1 MAGWWGLAFS
11 PRMIGKVISHYRI
24 EEHLGGGGMGVVYRA
39 VDLRLGRNV
48 AIKFLPPGLMRDNQA
63 LERFQREARAASAL
77 NHPNICTI
85 HEIDEADGQSFIV
98 MECLAGQTLKHFITD
113 KPLPNNR
120 IIEIT
125 IQIADALDAAHE
137 RGIIHRDLKPA
148 NIFLT
153 NRGQAKVLDFGLA
166 KLIANPRRV
175 AEGVGVYT
183 LATEATGRDLTS
195 TGAAVG
201 TVAYMSPEQ
210 ARGEELDVRTD
221 LYSLGAV
228 LYEMATGRVASG
240 VGTTAVVFEAIL
252 NRTPVP
258 ATRLNVDLLP
268 DLGWIIVKLLE
279 KDRRLRYQ
287 SAAELRADLGRVKR
301 DSESARV
308 SAAVVPHS
316 GRTRWR
322 MPALLATVGCVL
334 LITLLAF
341 GPRAWRQLRPG
352 GSTSARIHSIAVLPF
367 ANTGADPNIEY
378 LADGMADA
386 IIGGLSRVPEL
397 RVMARSTVFSYKGKE
412 ANAQK
417 VGQELNVDA
426 VLTGRVAQRGDILTI
441 QADLVSVADG
451 SELWGQK
458 YNRRVADLLNVQEDI
473 SREIYENLRPRL
485 TGQATLLLAKHYTD
499 SPEAYQLYLQGLYYR
514 NKWTEVGLTK
524 AIDYFKQ
531 AAERDPNYALAYA
544 GLADAYNFLGDAG
557 YVAPKQVRQDATL
570 AATQALKIDDAL
582 PEAHISL
589 ALVREAYDWDWSGAE
604 TEFKR
609 ALELDP
615 NSATAHQ
622 WYGNFLIRLGRLA
635 EARAELTKALEL
647 DPLSLPIN
655 VSVGQQLYFARQ
667 YEPAIQQL
675 KKTLELDPNFVLA
688 QRGLEAAYAQSGMY
702 KEAIAERQRLLTLSG
717 NPDLAVAI
725 GEDYRKSGYS
735 GVLQGSLEGL
745 KEVSKER
752 YVPPYHVAQIYA
764 RLADKQQT
772 LAWLEQAFNERDS
785 QVTYM
790 KVEPAFD
797 EIRSDAR
804 FQQLLHRL
812 AMP

>member
-1 MAGWWGLAFS
+1 L
-11 PRMIGKVISHYRI
+11 
-24 EEHLGGGGMGVVYRA
+24 
-39 VDLRLGRNV
+39 
-48 AIKFLPPGLMRDNQA
+48 
-63 LERFQREARAASAL
+63 
-77 NHPNICTI
+77 
-85 HEIDEADGQSFIV
+85 
-98 MECLAGQTLKHFITD
+98 
-113 KPLPNNR
+113 
-120 IIEIT
+120 
-125 IQIADALDAAHE
+125 
-137 RGIIHRDLKPA
+137 
-148 NIFLT
+148 
-153 NRGQAKVLDFGLA
+153 
-166 KLIANPRRV
+166 
-175 AEGVGVYT
+175 
-183 LATEATGRDLTS
+183 
-195 TGAAVG
+195 
-201 TVAYMSPEQ
+201 
-210 ARGEELDVRTD
+210 RTD

-228 LYEMATGRVASG
+228 LYEMATGRLASG

-258 ATRLNVDLLP
+258 AARLNADLLP
-268 DLGWIIVKLLE
+268 DLGWIIAKLLE
-279 KDRRLRYQ
+279 KDRRMRYQ
-287 SAAELRADLGRVKR
+287 SAAELRADLGRVQR

-308 SAAVVPHS
+308 SMAVPIS
-316 GRTRWR
+316 ARPRWR
-322 MPALLATVGCVL
+322 LPALLAIAGAL
-334 LITLLAF
+334 LVTLLAVA
-341 GPRAWRQLRPG
+341 PHAWRQLRG
-352 GSTSARIHSIAVLPF
+352 ASSASARIHSVAVLPF
-367 ANTGADPNIEY
+367 ANAGADPNIEY
-378 LADGMADA
+378 LADGMTDG

-412 ANAQK
+412 TNAQK

-485 TGQATLLLAKHYTD
+485 TGQATLQLAKHYTD

-524 AIDYFKQ
+524 AIEFFKQ
-531 AAERDPNYALAYA
+531 ATERDPNYALAFA
-544 GLADAYNFLGDAG
+544 GLADAYNFLGDTG
-557 YVAPKQVRQDATL
+557 YVAPKQVRQNATV

-589 ALVREAYDWDWSGAE
+589 ALVHEAYDWDWSGAE

-635 EARAELTKALEL
+635 EARAELTKAQEL

-655 VSVGQQLYFARQ
+655 ASVGQQLYFARQ
-667 YEPAIQQL
+667 FGPAIQQL

-688 QRGLEAAYAQSGMY
+688 QRALEAAYAQSGMY

-725 GEDYRKSGYS
+725 GEDYRKSGYA

-764 RLADKQQT
+764 RLVDKQQT
-772 LAWLEQAFNERDS
+772 LAWLEQAFNERDT
-785 QVTYM
+785 QLTYM

-797 EIRSDAR
+797 EIRSDPR
-804 FQQLLHRL
+804 FQKLQQRL
-812 AMP
+812 AMPQ

>member
-1 MAGWWGLAFS
+1 
-11 PRMIGKVISHYRI
+11 MIGKVISHYRI

-39 VDLRLGRNV
+39 VDLRLGRDV

-98 MECLAGQTLKHFITD
+98 MECLAGRTLKHHITD
-113 KPLPNNR
+113 KPLHNNR

-175 AEGVGVYT
+175 AEGGGVYT
-183 LATEATGRDLTS
+183 LATETTGGDLTS

-228 LYEMATGRVASG
+228 LYEMATGRLASG

-308 SAAVVPHS
+308 SAAVMPS
-316 GRTRWR
+316 SARTRWR
-322 MPALLATVGCVL
+322 LPALLATAGFVL
-334 LITLLAF
+334 LVTLLAV
-341 GPRAWRQLRPG
+341 GPRAWRQLRG
-352 GSTSARIHSIAVLPF
+352 DGSASARIHSIAVLPF
-367 ANTGADPNIEY
+367 ANAGADSNIEY
-378 LADGMADA
+378 LADGMTDG

-397 RVMARSTVFSYKGKE
+397 RVMARSTVFSYKGKDS
-412 ANAQK
+412 NAQK

-441 QADLVSVADG
+441 QADLVSAADG

-458 YNRRVADLLNVQEDI
+458 YNRRMADLLNVQEDI

-485 TGQATLLLAKHYTD
+485 IGQATIQLAKHYTD

-524 AIDYFKQ
+524 AVDYFKQ

-544 GLADAYNFLGDAG
+544 GLADAYNFLGDTG

-570 AATQALKIDDAL
+570 AATQALKIDDTL
-582 PEAHISL
+582 PEAHVSL

-635 EARAELTKALEL
+635 EARTELTKALEL

-655 VSVGQQLYFARQ
+655 ASVGQQLYFARQ

-688 QRGLEAAYAQSGMY
+688 QRALEAAYAQSGMY

-717 NPDLAVAI
+717 NPDLAMAI
-725 GEDYRKSGYS
+725 GEDYRKSGYA

-772 LAWLEQAFNERDS
+772 LAWLEQAFNERDT
-785 QVTYM
+785 QLTYM

-797 EIRSDAR
+797 EIRSNPR

-812 AMP
+812 AMPQ

>member
-1 MAGWWGLAFS
+1 
-11 PRMIGKVISHYRI
+11 MIGKVISHYRV
-24 EEHLGGGGMGVVYRA
+24 EELLGGGGMGVVYRA

-48 AIKFLPPGLMRDNQA
+48 AIKFLPPELMRDHPA

-85 HEIDEADGQSFIV
+85 HEIDEADGHPFIV
-98 MECLAGQTLKHFITD
+98 MECLAGETLKHLITD
-113 KPLPNNR
+113 KPLPSNQ
-120 IIEIT
+120 ILEIT
-125 IQIADALDAAHE
+125 IQIADALEAAHE
-137 RGIIHRDLKPA
+137 SGIIHRDLKPA

-153 NRGQAKVLDFGLA
+153 RRGQAKVLDFGLA
-166 KLIANPRRV
+166 KLITNPRQV
-175 AEGVGVYT
+175 AEAVGASALPTVN
-183 LATEATGRDLTS
+183 TGGDLTS

-210 ARGEELDVRTD
+210 ARGQELDVRTD

-228 LYEMATGRVASG
+228 LYEMATGRLASG
-240 VGTTAVVFEAIL
+240 MGTTAVVFEAIL

-268 DLGWIIVKLLE
+268 DLGWIIAKLLE
-279 KDRRLRYQ
+279 KDRRMRYQ
-287 SAAELRADLGRVKR
+287 SAAELRADLGRVQR
-301 DSESARV
+301 DSGASRV
-308 SAAVVPHS
+308 SGTVMPQPT
-316 GRTRWR
+316 RTRWR
-322 MPALLATVGCVL
+322 LPILATAGFALLVT
-334 LITLLAF
+334 LIAVA
-341 GPRAWRQLRPG
+341 PRVWQQLRG
-352 GSTSARIHSIAVLPF
+352 GSSASARIHSIAVLPF
-367 ANTGADPNIEY
+367 ANAGADSNIEY
-378 LADGMADA
+378 LADGMTDG
-386 IIGGLSRVPEL
+386 IIGSLSRVPEL
-397 RVMARSTVFSYKGKE
+397 RVMARSTVFSYKDKE
-412 ANAQK
+412 TNAQK
-417 VGQELNVDA
+417 VGRELNVDA
-426 VLTGRVAQRGDILTI
+426 VLTGRVAQRGDVLTI

-473 SREIYENLRPRL
+473 SREIYENLRPKL
-485 TGQATLLLAKHYTD
+485 TGQATLQLAKHYTD
-499 SPEAYQLYLQGLYYR
+499 NPEAYQLYLQGLYYR

-531 AAERDPNYALAYA
+531 AAERDPNYALAFA
-544 GLADAYNFLGDAG
+544 GLADAYNFLGDTG
-557 YVAPKQVRQDATL
+557 YVAPKQVRQNATS

-589 ALVREAYDWDWSGAE
+589 ALVHEAYDWDWSGAE

-622 WYGNFLIRLGRLA
+622 WYGNFLMRLGRLA
-635 EARAELTKALEL
+635 DARAELTKALEL

-655 VSVGQQLYFARQ
+655 ASVGQQLYFARQ

-688 QRGLEAAYAQSGMY
+688 QRALEAAYAQSGMY

-752 YVPPYHVAQIYA
+752 YVPPYNVAQIYA

-772 LAWLEQAFNERDS
+772 LDWLSQAFNERDT
-785 QVTYM
+785 QLTYM

-797 EIRSDAR
+797 EIRSDPR
-804 FQQLLHRL
+804 FQQLQQRL

>member
-1 MAGWWGLAFS
+1 
-11 PRMIGKVISHYRI
+11 MIGKVISHYRV
-24 EEHLGGGGMGVVYRA
+24 EELLGGGGMGVVYRA

-48 AIKFLPPGLMRDNQA
+48 AIKFLPPELMRDHQA

-85 HEIDEADGQSFIV
+85 HEIDEAEGHPFIV
-98 MECLAGQTLKHFITD
+98 MECLAGETLKHLITG
-113 KPLPNNR
+113 KPLPSNQ
-120 IIEIT
+120 ILEIT
-125 IQIADALDAAHE
+125 IQIADALEAAHE
-137 RGIIHRDLKPA
+137 SGIIHRDLKPA

-153 NRGQAKVLDFGLA
+153 RRGQAKVLDFGLA
-166 KLIANPRRV
+166 KLITNPRQV
-175 AEGVGVYT
+175 AEGVGASALPTVN
-183 LATEATGRDLTS
+183 TGGDLTS

-210 ARGEELDVRTD
+210 ARGQELDVRTD

-228 LYEMATGRVASG
+228 LYEMATGRLASG
-240 VGTTAVVFEAIL
+240 MGTTAVVFEAIL

-268 DLGWIIVKLLE
+268 DLGWIITKLLE
-279 KDRRLRYQ
+279 KDRRMRYQ
-287 SAAELRADLGRVKR
+287 SATELRADLGRVQR
-301 DSESARV
+301 DSGSSRV
-308 SAAVVPHS
+308 SGTVMTQPT
-316 GRTRWR
+316 RTRWR
-322 MPALLATVGCVL
+322 LPILATIGFALLVT
-334 LITLLAF
+334 LIAMA
-341 GPRAWRQLRPG
+341 PRVWQQLR
-352 GSTSARIHSIAVLPF
+352 GSSSASARIHSIAVLPF
-367 ANTGADPNIEY
+367 ANAGADPNIEY
-378 LADGMADA
+378 LADGMTDG
-386 IIGGLSRVPEL
+386 IIGSLSRVPEL

-412 ANAQK
+412 TNAQK

-458 YNRRVADLLNVQEDI
+458 YNRRVADLLNVQEAI
-473 SREIYENLRPRL
+473 SREIYENLRPKL
-485 TGQATLLLAKHYTD
+485 TGQATLQLAKHYTD
-499 SPEAYQLYLQGLYYR
+499 NPEAYQLYLQGLYYR

-531 AAERDPNYALAYA
+531 AAERDSNYALAFA
-544 GLADAYNFLGDAG
+544 GLADAYNFLGDTG
-557 YVAPKQVRQDATL
+557 YVAPKQVRQNATL
-570 AATQALKIDDAL
+570 AATQALKIDDTL

-622 WYGNFLIRLGRLA
+622 WYGNFLMRLGRLA
-635 EARAELTKALEL
+635 EARTELTKALEL

-655 VSVGQQLYFARQ
+655 ASVGQQLYFARQ

-688 QRGLEAAYAQSGMY
+688 QRALEAAYAQSGMY

-725 GEDYRKSGYS
+725 GEDYRKSGYA

-752 YVPPYHVAQIYA
+752 YVPPYNVAQIYA

-772 LAWLEQAFNERDS
+772 LAWLEQAFNERDT
-785 QVTYM
+785 QLTYM

-797 EIRSDAR
+797 EIRSDPR
-804 FQQLLHRL
+804 FQQLQQRL
-812 AMP
+812 AMPK